1 VITLILDV
9 SEVSDLDLIIVIQK
23 SEVAGLQLFTRC
35 AIGLELLNPR
45 ELFQNSFSP
54 FGTLSWKPFFCALGI
69 ELEGLYLL
77 VKDFLGLV
85 FESGKLVHVVIV
97 AMITLLPGVLDC
109 LLKAGL
115 ESLLV
120 GQGDAQEWVV
130 LLERL
135 HLLDLEALLLEE
147 VFLLLIQATEVRVE
161 LLN

>member
-1 VITLILDV
+1 VITLVLDV
-9 SEVSDLDLIIVIQK
+9 SEVSDLDLVIIIQK
-23 SEVAGLQLFTRC
+23 SEVARLQLFTRC
-35 AIGLELLNPR
+35 AIGLELLYPR

-54 FGTLSWKPFFCALGI
+54 FGTLSWKPFFSALGI
-69 ELEGLYLL
+69 ELESLYLL

-97 AMITLLPGVLDC
+97 AMISLLPGVLDG
-109 LLKAGL
+109 LLEAGL
-115 ESLLV
+115 ECLLV

-147 VFLLLIQATEVRVE
+147 VFLLLVQATEVRVE
-161 LLN
+161 LLH